1 MEATAS
7 RTALLGVCCLVL
19 AWSTSPANAQRRD
32 PRPSIGVSEQADEG
46 RETVHLD
53 FKNVDLAV
61 VIEMIART
69 TGKNFI
75 YDDKVRGRVTI
86 VSPSPVSVE
95 QAYAVFESVLKV
107 KGFTVI
113 TGPAG
118 VLQIIPV
125 REAKESNV
133 EIIADDRE
141 SPDRDHF
148 VTRLIPLHYIDA
160 QGITSTIKPLVSKNA
175 SMVTYA
181 PTNTIILTDTST
193 NIRRLL
199 TILKEIDIE
208 TFKEELAV
216 IKIEHA
222 DAGTLGDQLSE
233 IYKTSLTGQAAT
245 SSTAARRARSNRR
258 TRSSTPSTTTPAAS
272 LGKVRIITDSRTNSL
287 ILLASRGKID
297 DIRAVIRTLDV
308 PVEGTGRI
316 HVYYLKHADA
326 EELSQTLNGLLTGQ
340 RQTGR
345 SGAGAKATGPQ
356 ALRAAVTAL
365 AEGIQLNADPATN
378 SLVIQASKE
387 AYETLKEVIERLD
400 IERPQVL
407 VEALIM
413 EVQVGDSLE
422 LGMDL
427 GFELNKT
434 INLALESAADGGMF
448 GPVGLGMA
456 GAGNF
461 LANFR
466 YQPNCAGGS
475 GCGTTIQAIMR
486 ATQSNTSANIVAA
499 PHLLTSDNEEAE
511 IQIGQNIPII
521 TNRLNSATG
530 NISGQTT
537 SVSVERQDVGVTLR
551 VTPQIS
557 EGNTLRLKIFQENT
571 NIIEPLGGAIEEV
584 GVTLAKR
591 FIDNTLVVADG
602 QTVVIGGLL
611 SQQYDDTVTKTPF
624 LGDIP
629 ILGWLFKTK
638 SKKLNKIN
646 LLVFLTPHIVRS
658 PADMELQSI
667 RKRRQFEERLG
678 GEFLVSGDLQEGEI
692 RSSRNPART
701 VLREQARLYP
711 LSRMRE
717 IEEQRQQEIASLQAE
732 QERGQKPSAYIVT
745 AGVFHDEGFAKEKLI
760 VLLDRGYDGELRTA
774 AADGVVVF
782 ELRIGPYE
790 TLRGAEKAA
799 DVLGDAFGLSTGVM
813 LVRSSR
819 QTPPVEETPGAET
832 MP

>member
-1 MEATAS
+1 MMRQPLPGS
-7 RTALLGVCCLVL
+7 VLLIVCGLAL
-19 AWSTSPANAQRRD
+19 AWSGSPASAQRRD
-32 PRPSIGVSEQADEG
+32 PLPSLEAQQPGAERE
-46 RETVHLD
+46 ETVHLD
-53 FKNVDLAV
+53 FKDVDLSV

-75 YDDKVRGRVTI
+75 YDDKVRGKVTI
-86 VSPSPVSVE
+86 VSPSPVTVE

-113 TGPAG
+113 SGPAD

-133 EIIADDRE
+133 EIISDTRT
-141 SPDRDHF
+141 SPKRDHF
-148 VTRLIPLHYIDA
+148 VTRLIPLLYIDA
-160 QGITSTIKPLVSKNA
+160 EAITNTIKPLVSKDA

-199 TILKEIDIE
+199 TILKEIDVE
-208 TFKEELAV
+208 TFREEFAV

-222 DAGTLGDQLSE
+222 DASTLGDQLSE
-233 IYKTSLTGQAAT
+233 IYSAKTSGQAAI
-245 SSTAARRARSNRR
+245 SATAARRARSNRR
-258 TRSSTPSTTTPAAS
+258 NRTSTPATAQPAAS
-272 LGKVRIITDSRTNSL
+272 VGKVRIIADPRTNSL
-287 ILLASRGKID
+287 ILLAARGKIN
-297 DIRAVIRTLDV
+297 DIRQVIRTLDV

-326 EELSQTLNGLLTGQ
+326 EELAQTLNGLLTGQ

-345 SGAGAKATGPQ
+345 AGPGKKAAGP
-356 ALRAAVTAL
+356 AAIRAAVTAL

-387 AYETLKEVIERLD
+387 AYETLQEVIERLD

-413 EVQVGDSLE
+413 EVQVSDNLE

-427 GFELNKT
+427 GLELNKAF
-434 INLALESAADGGMF
+434 NLVLESAADGGMF
-448 GPVGLGMA
+448 GLPGLGA
-456 GAGNF
+456 AAAGNF

-466 YQPNCAGGS
+466 YES
-475 GCGTTIQAIMR
+475 GGTTIQAIMR
-486 ATQSNTSANIVAA
+486 ATQTDTSANIVAA

-530 NISGQTT
+530 NVAGQTT

-557 EGNTLRLKIFQENT
+557 EGDTLRLKIFQENT
-571 NIIEPLGGAIEEV
+571 TVIGSQAGPVDEV

-591 FIDNTLVVADG
+591 FIENTLVVADG
-602 QTVVIGGLL
+602 ETVVIGGLL
-611 SQQYDDTVTKTPF
+611 SEQYTDVVTKTPF

-629 ILGWLFKTK
+629 ILGWLFKTTTK
-638 SKKLNKIN
+638 EVGKIN
-646 LLVFLTPHIVRS
+646 LLVFLTPHIIRS
-658 PADMELQSI
+658 AGDMELQSI
-667 RKRRQFEERLG
+667 RKRRQFEARLG
-678 GEFLVSGDLQEGEI
+678 GRYLVSGDLVESADQ
-692 RSSRNPART
+692 SRTNPARA
-701 VLREQARLYP
+701 VLQQQARLYP
-711 LSRMRE
+711 LSRMQQ
-717 IEEQRQQEIASLQAE
+717 IEEEQQRELALLQAE
-732 QERGQKPSAYIVT
+732 QEQEQTPDLYTVT
-745 AGVFHDEGFAKEKLI
+745 AGAFHDEEQAREKLI
-760 VLLDRGYDGELRTA
+760 VLLDRGYDSELRSA
-774 AADGVVVF
+774 AEGGKVIF

-790 TLRGAEKAA
+790 TLGEAERTAE
-799 DVLGDAFGLSTGVM
+799 VLGDAFGLTTH
-813 LVRSSR
+813 VRRAPKTS
-819 QTPPVEETPGAET
+819 QTPQPEATMDAELTP
-832 MP
+832 

>member
-1 MEATAS
+1 MQETAS
-7 RTALLGVCCLVL
+7 RTARLLVCCLVL
-19 AWSTSPANAQRRD
+19 AWSTSPGYAQSRD
-32 PRPSIGVSEQADEG
+32 PRPGVGLSGQADTS

-86 VSPSPVSVE
+86 VSPAPVSIE

-113 TGPAG
+113 SGPAG
-118 VLQIIPV
+118 VMQIIPV

-133 EIIADDRE
+133 EIITDDRE
-141 SPDRDHF
+141 SLKRDHF

-160 QGITSTIKPLVSKNA
+160 EGITSTIKPLVSKDA

-181 PTNTIILTDTST
+181 PTNTIILTDTAT

-199 TILKEIDIE
+199 TILREIDIE

-233 IYKTSLTGQAAT
+233 IYKTSMTGQAAA

-258 TRSSTPSTTTPAAS
+258 TRSSTPPATAPAAS
-272 LGKVRIITDSRTNSL
+272 MGKVRIITDTRTNSL
-287 ILLASRGKID
+287 ILLASRGKIE
-297 DIRAVIRTLDV
+297 DIRGVIRTLDV
-308 PVEGTGRI
+308 PVQGTGRI

-326 EELSQTLNGLLTGQ
+326 EELAQTLNGLLTGQ

-345 SGAGAKATGPQ
+345 SGPGGKANAPQ

-434 INLALESAADGGMF
+434 INLALESAADGGLF

-466 YQPNCAGGS
+466 YQPDCRGEE

-486 ATQSNTSANIVAA
+486 ATQSDTSANIVAA

-611 SQQYDDTVTKTPF
+611 SQQYDDAVTKTPF

-638 SKKLNKIN
+638 TKKLNKIN
-646 LLVFLTPHIVRS
+646 LLVFLTPHIVRT

-678 GEFLVSGDLQEGEI
+678 GEFLVSGELQEGET
-692 RSSRNPART
+692 RSSRNPAQT

-717 IEEQRQQEIASLQAE
+717 IEEHRQREIASLQAE
-732 QERGQKPSAYIVT
+732 RERGQKPDSYIIT
-745 AGVFHDEGFAKEKLI
+745 AGIFHDEGFAKEKLMI
-760 VLLDRGYDGELRTA
+760 LLDRGYDGELRTA

-790 TLRGAEKAA
+790 TPREATKAA
-799 DVLGDAFGLSTGVM
+799 EVLGDAFGLSTGVM
-813 LVRSSR
+813 LLPSSH
-819 QTPPVEETPGAET
+819 QTPQVEETLGHEA

>member
-1 MEATAS
+1 MTRHDLS
-7 RTALLGVCCLVL
+7 RIALLLACCLGLVL
-19 AWSTSPANAQRRD
+19 SVGSAHAQRRD
-32 PRPSIGVSEQADEG
+32 PKPSIGLDEQSDQG
-46 RETVHLD
+46 PETVHLD
-53 FKNVDLAV
+53 FKDVDLTV

-75 YDDKVRGRVTI
+75 YDDKVRGKVTI

-113 TGPAG
+113 TGPAD

-133 EIIADDRE
+133 EIISDTRA
-141 SPDRDHF
+141 SPKRDHF
-148 VTRLIPLHYIDA
+148 VTRLIPLLYIDA
-160 QGITSTIKPLVSKNA
+160 EGITNTIKPLVSKDA
-175 SMVTYA
+175 SMVTYG

-199 TILKEIDIE
+199 RILKEIDVE
-208 TFKEELAV
+208 TFREELAV

-222 DAGTLGDQLSE
+222 DASTLGEQLSE
-233 IYKTSLTGQAAT
+233 IYSANTTGQAAT

-258 TRSSTPSTTTPAAS
+258 NRSGSTPTAQPAAS
-272 LGKVRIITDSRTNSL
+272 VGKVRIITDTRTNSL
-287 ILLASRGKID
+287 ILLASRGKIN
-297 DIRAVIRTLDV
+297 DIREVIRTLDV

-345 SGAGAKATGPQ
+345 GVGAAGKAKGGP

-413 EVQVGDSLE
+413 EVQVGDNFE
-422 LGMDL
+422 FGMDL
-427 GFELNKT
+427 GLELNKAF
-434 INLALESAADGGMF
+434 NLVIESAADGGMF
-448 GPVGLGMA
+448 GLPGLGA
-456 GAGNF
+456 AAAGNF

-466 YQPNCAGGS
+466 YES
-475 GCGTTIQAIMR
+475 GDTTIQAIMR
-486 ATQSNTSANIVAA
+486 ATHTDTSANIVAA

-511 IQIGQNIPII
+511 IQIGENIPII

-537 SVSVERQDVGVTLR
+537 SVSVERQDIGVTLR

-557 EGNTLRLKIFQENT
+557 EGDTLSLKIFQENT
-571 NIIEPLGGAIEEV
+571 TVVPSEAGPVDEV

-591 FIDNTLVVADG
+591 FIENTLVVADG
-602 QTVVIGGLL
+602 ETVVIGGLL
-611 SQQYDDTVTKTPF
+611 SEQYTDTVTKTPY

-629 ILGWLFKTK
+629 ILGWLFKTTAK
-638 SKKLNKIN
+638 TQNKIN

-658 PADMELQSI
+658 AGDMELQSI
-667 RKRRQFEERLG
+667 RKRRQFEARLG
-678 GEFLVSGDLQEGEI
+678 GEYLVSGDFEETALS
-692 RSSRNPART
+692 SSRHPART

-717 IEEQRQQEIASLQAE
+717 IEEEEQREVALLKAE
-732 QERGQKPSAYIVT
+732 QERERLPNRYIIT
-745 AGVFHDEGFAKEKLI
+745 AGAFRDQEVAKEKLI

-774 AADGVVVF
+774 AADGAVLF
-782 ELRIGPYE
+782 ELRVGPYE
-790 TLRGAEKAA
+790 TLRQAEKTAE
-799 DVLGDAFGLSTGVM
+799 VLGDAFGLATSVILLPGPPKTATSEDTGNDEV
-813 LVRSSR
+813 
-819 QTPPVEETPGAET
+819 QP
-832 MP
+832 